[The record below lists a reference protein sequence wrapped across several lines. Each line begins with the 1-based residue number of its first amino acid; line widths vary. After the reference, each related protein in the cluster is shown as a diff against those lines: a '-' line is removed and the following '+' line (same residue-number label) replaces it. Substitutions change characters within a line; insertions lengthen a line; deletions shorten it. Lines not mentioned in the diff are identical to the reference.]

1 MGLWYSKDTD
11 MSLKAYSDADHAGC
25 QDTRRSISGSA
36 QFLGDKLVSWSSKKK
51 MSTAISSTEAEYI
64 TLSRCCAQILWM
76 RSQLTDY
83 GLQFNKIPLYCD
95 NKSAIAICCNNNYWK
110 LRSDEIEPTDEGCS
124 DLEETNHDD
133 EQEIDPDL
141 LTKDI
146 EGFKTYEEFK
156 DDWIYEWNKD
166 VTWDSKLK
174 EEALRNKATMDGLIN
189 EDVEP
194 NNEGWKSW
202 DNGHEDDERSDEEYV
217 VAKEDEYEDL
227 TSTSEDACRA
237 YQEIF
242 RMMDEGWMDLAER
255 REIDDVGEESTIWK
269 FRRVGSLEFKTAI
282 QPKFLPL

>member
-1 MGLWYSKDTD
+1 MISLLKTLKDSRLMKNLRTIGFTNETK
-11 MSLKAYSDADHAGC
+11 MCHGYTKNCGRIMEHGKNQHQLHII
-25 QDTRRSISGSA
+25 TNLSII
-36 QFLGDKLVSWSSKKK
+36 KLEVQNGQHVVGG
-51 MSTAISSTEAEYI
+51 MMNT
-64 TLSRCCAQILWM
+64 
-76 RSQLTDY
+76 
-83 GLQFNKIPLYCD
+83 
-95 NKSAIAICCNNNYWK
+95 
-110 LRSDEIEPTDEGCS
+110 
-124 DLEETNHDD
+124 
-133 EQEIDPDL
+133 
-141 LTKDI
+141 
-146 EGFKTYEEFK
+146 
-156 DDWIYEWNKD
+156 
-166 VTWDSKLK
+166 DSKLK